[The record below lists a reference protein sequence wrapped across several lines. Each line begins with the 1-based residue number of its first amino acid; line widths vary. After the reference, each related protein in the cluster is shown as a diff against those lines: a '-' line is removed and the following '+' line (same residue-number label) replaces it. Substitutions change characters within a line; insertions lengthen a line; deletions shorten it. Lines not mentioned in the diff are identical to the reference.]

1 MPPTPQLGHL
11 VQELVVPMVKE
22 EVQEE
27 FSAVTDEVGGE
38 VGCRG
43 NARTHMYTSQSCLRI
58 RGMLKCLNF
67 CILAFFL
74 CSNFSLTYILIVGFK
89 DPCHDC
95 PMHIRRSHTPGQP
108 GVRGGQ
114 GDVMTGV
121 LDDFGKCQSQMVCQ
135 DGYDCHSTH
144 VWYSDD
150 VSGVVTLDS
159 SFRMFSRM

>member
-74 CSNFSLTYILIVGFK
+74 CSNFCTYIYI
-89 DPCHDC
+89 DC
-95 PMHIRRSHTPGQP
+95 RI
-108 GVRGGQ
+108 
-114 GDVMTGV
+114 
-121 LDDFGKCQSQMVCQ
+121 
-135 DGYDCHSTH
+135 
-144 VWYSDD
+144 
-150 VSGVVTLDS
+150 
-159 SFRMFSRM
+159 